1 MRLKIAIA
9 GIIFGLYLCLP
20 VGNAQSINA
29 KIDSLSIRT
38 ITICGNHRTQNRII
52 LKELP
57 VTENSMIAL
66 SDTARIKAICKTNLI
81 KTSLFNFVDI
91 AWGRTDSLHI
101 DLIIALQERW
111 YIIPRLKIKTEE
123 ENINAWA
130 EHMNFG
136 HLSALLSVT
145 DENFRGARE
154 QLTIM
159 GSLGFN
165 QSIGLKYLRPS
176 IFGITTLGGGVEIQ
190 YTSNKEA
197 TSGLFDYKPRYYIS
211 PSEPLISNVQA
222 TAMIYFRP
230 SLPID
235 ELLAVTYSHT
245 QFNDTLQ
252 WINRSYYPEKSTEL
266 LKISSKLKFDFRDNK
281 AYPLKGSYYDL
292 ILEKVFDLAPS
303 VNPID
308 YGALTVNGRWFGKLG
323 TKSFFA
329 LGGTLSASSSGDY
342 LYPFGIRIGQS
353 GLEIRSFEQVQIP
366 VTALAIGRTTL
377 KYQLLKKDK
386 QKIRFLD
393 DPKFALIHYAIY
405 ATLFAD
411 GAYADYQRAP
421 NYEQSLFLKNHWL
434 SSVGCGLDFS
444 TYYDLVIRTEYS
456 YNFAFQKQYFFVHF
470 KAAI

>member
-222 TAMIYFRP
+222 TAMNCLRLHI
-230 SLPID
+230 PI
-235 ELLAVTYSHT
+235 LS
-245 QFNDTLQ
+245 
-252 WINRSYYPEKSTEL
+252 ST
-266 LKISSKLKFDFRDNK
+266 IRCS
-281 AYPLKGSYYDL
+281 GSTDL
-292 ILEKVFDLAPS
+292 I
-303 VNPID
+303 
-308 YGALTVNGRWFGKLG
+308 
-323 TKSFFA
+323 
-329 LGGTLSASSSGDY
+329 
-342 LYPFGIRIGQS
+342 
-353 GLEIRSFEQVQIP
+353 IP
-366 VTALAIGRTTL
+366 KNR
-377 KYQLLKKDK
+377 
-386 QKIRFLD
+386 RNFS
-393 DPKFALIHYAIY
+393 KFP
-405 ATLFAD
+405 
-411 GAYADYQRAP
+411 Q
-421 NYEQSLFLKNHWL
+421 N
-434 SSVGCGLDFS
+434 
-444 TYYDLVIRTEYS
+444 
-456 YNFAFQKQYFFVHF
+456 
-470 KAAI
+470 